1 MKYNVQPSIRAIG
14 EITVPGDKSISHRAI
29 MLASLAEG
37 DTHVKGFL
45 QGEDC
50 LATLHAFE
58 QMGVQMDYQHNGE
71 IIIHGVGRDGLQA
84 PSQVLDCGN
93 SGTSMRLL
101 TGLLAGQGI
110 ETTLV
115 GDGSLMKRPMRRVC
129 DPVNSMGANIET
141 AASGVPPVIIH
152 SVPTLKAIRY
162 PLPVASAQVKSAVL
176 LAGLFAEGVT
186 EVIEP
191 KATRDHTERM
201 LQSFD
206 YPIEIAEHAAG
217 SSISVQGGHVL
228 KGTQINVPADIS
240 SAAFFIVAACIAPEG
255 EITLHNVGMNPTRT
269 GVLDILKAMN
279 ASIEIHNES
288 MQGGEPTASITV
300 KSSQLRGI
308 DVPPECVPSAIDEFP
323 VLCVAAACAQ
333 GITRV
338 TQAEELRV
346 KESDRIALV
355 AKGLTT
361 LGVKV
366 QEYPDG
372 LTIEGGTMGGGMI
385 HSGHDHRIAMAFT
398 MASLRAKET
407 IIIDD
412 CANVATSFPGFVE
425 MARAVGLSIL
435 VDD

>member
-1 MKYNVQPSIRAIG
+1 
-14 EITVPGDKSISHRAI
+14 

-50 LATLHAFE
+50 LATLHAFQ
-58 QMGVQMDYQHNGE
+58 QMGVQIDYQSQGE
-71 IIIHGVGRDGLQA
+71 VIIHGVGREGLQA
-84 PSQVLDCGN
+84 PLQALDCGN

-110 ETTLV
+110 DTTLV

-141 AASGVPPVIIH
+141 ATSGVPPIIIH
-152 SVPTLKAIRY
+152 GVPTLKAIRY
-162 PLPVASAQVKSAVL
+162 ALPVASAQVKSAVL

-201 LQSFD
+201 LQSFA
-206 YPIEIAEHAAG
+206 YPIEVTEQAAG
-217 SSISVQGGHVL
+217 ASIRVEGGHTL
-228 KGTQINVPADIS
+228 KGTSIHVPADIS

-255 EITLHNVGMNPTRT
+255 EVTLHNVGMNPTRT

-279 ASIEIHNES
+279 ACIEIHNEA

-308 DVPPECVPSAIDEFP
+308 DVPPELVPSAIDEFP

-355 AKGLTT
+355 AQGLTT

>member
-1 MKYNVQPSIRAIG
+1 
-14 EITVPGDKSISHRAI
+14 
-29 MLASLAEG
+29 
-37 DTHVKGFL
+37 
-45 QGEDC
+45 
-50 LATLHAFE
+50 
-58 QMGVQMDYQHNGE
+58 
-71 IIIHGVGRDGLQA
+71 
-84 PSQVLDCGN
+84 
-93 SGTSMRLL
+93 
-101 TGLLAGQGI
+101 
-110 ETTLV
+110 
-115 GDGSLMKRPMRRVC
+115 
-129 DPVNSMGANIET
+129 
-141 AASGVPPVIIH
+141 
-152 SVPTLKAIRY
+152 
-162 PLPVASAQVKSAVL
+162 
-176 LAGLFAEGVT
+176 
-186 EVIEP
+186 
-191 KATRDHTERM
+191 
-201 LQSFD
+201 
-206 YPIEIAEHAAG
+206 
-217 SSISVQGGHVL
+217 
-228 KGTQINVPADIS
+228 
-240 SAAFFIVAACIAPEG
+240 
-255 EITLHNVGMNPTRT
+255 
-269 GVLDILKAMN
+269 
-279 ASIEIHNES
+279 
-288 MQGGEPTASITV
+288 
-300 KSSQLRGI
+300 
-308 DVPPECVPSAIDEFP
+308 VPSAIDEFP